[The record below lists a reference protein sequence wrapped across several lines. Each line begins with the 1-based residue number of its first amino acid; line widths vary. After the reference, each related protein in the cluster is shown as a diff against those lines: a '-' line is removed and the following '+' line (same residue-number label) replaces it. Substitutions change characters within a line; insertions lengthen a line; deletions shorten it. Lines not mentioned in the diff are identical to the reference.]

1 MGNVEVKD
9 SGSLQDRPAIQRLL
23 DLAKNPF
30 KGVLIFGRGKER
42 KSFIFD
48 EGKPHFPNAVVSEA
62 VLGKSLFE
70 KNLMTVDQFKKVKE
84 IEATGKTFF
93 QSLTD
98 SQMISKDKLFSAVL
112 DQWLDDLAV
121 VFSWDTGQFAS
132 VESLPKEMTKVD
144 IPQPLYHYFFK
155 ALVLKNRRV
164 KSKIPATARF
174 EIEAD
179 QKLGFTTDDIVLND
193 LEKKVFD
200 KFKQSK
206 LIKGVASEI
215 GSTEALVAPIILALR
230 DIGLARADVDS
241 KKKAQAIPT
250 IPASVNEEFTKSDES
265 NLFVKLKK
273 MDEMDFFEI
282 LEVKRDITPAQLQ
295 TVYFTLA
302 KKYHPDRLKARVS
315 IPTKDAERFF
325 ARITEAY
332 NTLSNAQLRKEYEFK
347 TSKEASAH
355 EAMMKKIVE
364 SERVYLDG
372 KALLNKN
379 MFPEAIE
386 KIRQAIELYDQ
397 EPEHYV
403 SLAWA
408 TFRQAAKEGK
418 NAKIPEAKKML
429 VEAYNKEYFMSDV
442 SYYLGMISKHE
453 GKLDQAAG
461 YFRKCISVDSNHALA
476 MSELRFVEKKLAEQ
490 PGKKK

>member
-193 LEKKVFD
+193 LEKKYSINSSN
-200 KFKQSK
+200 QS
-206 LIKGVASEI
+206 
-215 GSTEALVAPIILALR
+215 
-230 DIGLARADVDS
+230 
-241 KKKAQAIPT
+241 
-250 IPASVNEEFTKSDES
+250 
-265 NLFVKLKK
+265 
-273 MDEMDFFEI
+273 
-282 LEVKRDITPAQLQ
+282 
-295 TVYFTLA
+295 
-302 KKYHPDRLKARVS
+302 
-315 IPTKDAERFF
+315 
-325 ARITEAY
+325 
-332 NTLSNAQLRKEYEFK
+332 
-347 TSKEASAH
+347 
-355 EAMMKKIVE
+355 
-364 SERVYLDG
+364 
-372 KALLNKN
+372 
-379 MFPEAIE
+379 
-386 KIRQAIELYDQ
+386 
-397 EPEHYV
+397 
-403 SLAWA
+403 
-408 TFRQAAKEGK
+408 
-418 NAKIPEAKKML
+418 
-429 VEAYNKEYFMSDV
+429 
-442 SYYLGMISKHE
+442 
-453 GKLDQAAG
+453 
-461 YFRKCISVDSNHALA
+461 
-476 MSELRFVEKKLAEQ
+476 
-490 PGKKK
+490 

>member
-9 SGSLQDRPAIQRLL
+9 SGSLQDKPAIQRLL

-48 EGKPHFPNAVVSEA
+48 EGKPHFPNSIVSEA

-93 QSLTD
+93 RSLIE
-98 SQMISKDKLFSAVL
+98 SQMIHKDKIYSVIL

-132 VESLPKEMTKVD
+132 VESLPKEMTMVD
-144 IPQPLYHYFFK
+144 ISQPLYHYFFK
-155 ALVLKNRRV
+155 ALVLKNKRV
-164 KSKIPATARF
+164 KSKVPTTARF
-174 EIEAD
+174 EID
-179 QKLGFTTDDIVLND
+179 PDSQLGFTIDNIVLGD
-193 LEKKVFD
+193 LEKKIVD

-206 LIKGVASEI
+206 LIKAVASEL
-215 GSTEALVAPIILALR
+215 GSTEALVGPVILALR
-230 DIGLARADVDS
+230 EIGFARADIDG
-241 KKKAQAIPT
+241 KKKVQVAAAIP
-250 IPASVNEEFTKSDES
+250 IIGNEEFTKKDET
-265 NLFVKLKK
+265 NLFSKLKK

-282 LEVKRDITPAQLQ
+282 LEVSRDVTPAQLQ

-302 KKYHPDRLKARVS
+302 KKYHPDRLKTRIS

-332 NTLSNAQLRKEYEFK
+332 NTLSNAHLRKEYEFK

-364 SERVYLDG
+364 SERVYLEG

-379 MFPEAIE
+379 LFAEAIE
-386 KIRQAIELYDQ
+386 KIRQAIEFYDQ

-408 TFRQAAKEGK
+408 TFRLAVKEGK

-453 GKLDQAAG
+453 GKLDQAAS
-461 YFRKCISVDSNHALA
+461 YLRKCISVDTNHALA